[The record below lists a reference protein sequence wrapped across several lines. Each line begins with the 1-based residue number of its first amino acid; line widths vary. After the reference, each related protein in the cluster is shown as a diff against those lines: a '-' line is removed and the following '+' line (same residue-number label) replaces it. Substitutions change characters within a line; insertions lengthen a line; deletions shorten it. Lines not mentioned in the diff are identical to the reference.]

1 MAAAHVT
8 TCPAETGRTAR
19 DRAAWPSSVLIGGL
33 FVVAAMT
40 VSLRFG
46 WVLGVRGGWAV
57 PSDVW
62 MTVNGGRFV
71 WNGALGYVYQG
82 TISYALPLSFILIAP
97 ASGLIDRLGLT
108 EGSPVPLPHPG
119 AWLVIGPYT
128 LIFGIFLLH
137 AVRLLAWDV
146 GVRSRLWLLQVAAVG
161 IVLVPAFEWGHF
173 EDVVALT
180 AVIWALRRII
190 SGDHVR
196 AGLYLSVAVSSK
208 QWAVLLLPFLIA
220 AAPQGRR
227 LRTLLAGV
235 ALPGAMTLYLLGV
248 DWKDA
253 SRALF
258 LPTNP
263 LSGFEGHGA
272 MFVDWFG
279 RHTSSVTRSAATL
292 VAAVV
297 GWRLRGVRDAPSVIG
312 AAALILVVRPLLE
325 PVTFA
330 YYWSPALILAGLA
343 SLSAT
348 RRLLASHWAVLVAAV
363 AWTLPKGNSSTA
375 GLWWGGYLIILALAA
390 WQVLGS
396 LTGRSF
402 RLGRLLR
409 LRVKAPTAEPIL
421 HSMRTA
427 AVLGESPWNR

>member
-8 TCPAETGRTAR
+8 TFPTETGRTAQ

-128 LIFGIFLLH
+128 LVFGVFLLH
-137 AVRLLAWDV
+137 AVRRLAWDV
-146 GVRSRLWLLQVAAVG
+146 GVRSRLWLLQLAAVG
-161 IVLVPAFEWGHF
+161 IVLVPAFDWGHF
-173 EDVVALT
+173 EDVLALT

-190 SGDHVR
+190 TGDYVR
-196 AGLYLSVAVSSK
+196 AALYLSVAVSFK
-208 QWAVLLLPFLIA
+208 QWAVLLLPFAIA
-220 AAPQGRR
+220 AAPRGER
-227 LRTLLAGV
+227 LRSLLAGV
-235 ALPGAMTLYLLGV
+235 ALPGAFTLYLLGV

-253 SRALF
+253 SKALF

-272 MFVDWFG
+272 VFVDWFG
-279 RHTSSVTRSAATL
+279 RHTSTVTRSTATL
-292 VAAVV
+292 LAAWT
-297 GWRLRGVRDAPSVIG
+297 GWRLRGVRDAPGIIAV
-312 AAALILVVRPLLE
+312 AALILVLRPLFE

-330 YYWSPALILAGLA
+330 YYWSPALVLAGLA
-343 SLSAT
+343 GVAAT
-348 RRLLASHWAVLVAAV
+348 QRILASQWALLLVATL
-363 AWTLPKGNSSTA
+363 WTLPKSNPATA
-375 GLWWGGYLIILALAA
+375 GLWWGGYLIILAVAA
-390 WQVLGS
+390 WQVLGA

-409 LRVKAPTAEPIL
+409 LRVKPPGAEPIL
-421 HSMRTA
+421 HSMTTA